1 MTVMPDIRG
10 IPDMA
15 RVWAGK
21 TPEKAALID
30 TDRVVTYVQLDDRS
44 NRIANTLIAAGI
56 RSGSHIGYLGEN
68 SAAFFEI
75 WIGVNKAGCSFTPL
89 NWRCAPA
96 ELTAVVQDAEM
107 KLIFAG
113 RDFAE
118 LAEQVR
124 RAAETTVQV
133 VPEAELD
140 TWSLHADA
148 ADPGIAL
155 TGGALLAYTSGTTA
169 APKGVPISHSAF
181 GRWFSAA
188 AKEPSVNWNS
198 DDIGLMVLPN
208 FHLAGTWVSLSALYS
223 GASLAI
229 LPAFEP
235 AAFVAA
241 VATHRPTVTC
251 LVPTAIQLVL
261 DHASAQ
267 PGDFASLRRLLS
279 RPEGDPEW
287 AISQSLPK
295 TYSPAGRS

>member
-89 NWRCAPA
+89 NRRCAPA

-181 GRWFSAA
+181 GR
-188 AKEPSVNWNS
+188 
-198 DDIGLMVLPN
+198 
-208 FHLAGTWVSLSALYS
+208 
-223 GASLAI
+223 
-229 LPAFEP
+229 
-235 AAFVAA
+235 
-241 VATHRPTVTC
+241 
-251 LVPTAIQLVL
+251 
-261 DHASAQ
+261 
-267 PGDFASLRRLLS
+267 
-279 RPEGDPEW
+279 
-287 AISQSLPK
+287 
-295 TYSPAGRS
+295 

>member
-10 IPDMA
+10 IP
-15 RVWAGK
+15 
-21 TPEKAALID
+21 
-30 TDRVVTYVQLDDRS
+30 
-44 NRIANTLIAAGI
+44 
-56 RSGSHIGYLGEN
+56 
-68 SAAFFEI
+68 
-75 WIGVNKAGCSFTPL
+75 
-89 NWRCAPA
+89 
-96 ELTAVVQDAEM
+96 
-107 KLIFAG
+107 
-113 RDFAE
+113 
-118 LAEQVR
+118 
-124 RAAETTVQV
+124 
-133 VPEAELD
+133 
-140 TWSLHADA
+140 
-148 ADPGIAL
+148 
-155 TGGALLAYTSGTTA
+155 
-169 APKGVPISHSAF
+169 AF

-188 AKEPSVNWNS
+188 AKEPSVKWNS

-208 FHLAGTWVSLSALYS
+208 FHLADTWVSLSALYS

-287 AISQSLPK
+287 AISQSSPK

>member
-89 NWRCAPA
+89 NRRCAPA

-188 AKEPSVNWNS
+188 AKEPSVKWNS

-208 FHLAGTWVSLSALYS
+208 FGLAGTWVSLSALYS

-235 AAFVAA
+235 AAN
-241 VATHRPTVTC
+241 
-251 LVPTAIQLVL
+251 
-261 DHASAQ
+261 
-267 PGDFASLRRLLS
+267 LS

-287 AISQSLPK
+287 AISQSSPK